1 MQIPPTSSTPPPFA
15 GLGSGPTPTPSAAEQ
30 QFNDWAKQTPAQQMR
45 AEVLREL
52 GYNEDDLKNMDA
64 QDRAK
69 VEEKIK
75 ELTKEKVQQATEKK
89 TGVVIDIKA

>member
-1 MQIPPTSSTPPPFA
+1 MQITPTAASPPPFA
-15 GLGSGPTPTPSAAEQ
+15 GLGSGPAPTPSAAEQ

-52 GYNEDDLKNMDA
+52 GYNQDDLDKMSA
-64 QDRAK
+64 EDRAK

-75 ELTKEKVQQATEKK
+75 ELTKEKVQEASEKK